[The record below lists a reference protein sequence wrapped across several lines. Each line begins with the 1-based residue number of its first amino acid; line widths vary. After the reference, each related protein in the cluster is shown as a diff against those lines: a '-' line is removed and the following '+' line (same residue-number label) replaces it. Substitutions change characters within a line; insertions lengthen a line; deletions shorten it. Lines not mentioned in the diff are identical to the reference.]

1 MNKNIIWLTLIA
13 VLALTLT
20 ATTVVSADTGDPTPQ
35 PRNCGLLDN
44 LLNRAGCGR
53 NTGDFGVTGGG
64 ILHEYMEEIFADK
77 LGITETEIE
86 TRLTAGETMSEI
98 ALAEGFT
105 LEEFQTWMLDARTQA
120 IDLAVADGVITAEQA
135 EWMKSRGS
143 MMFGGYGGYQG
154 RGMMGRSGG
163 RMGGFGGTCPN
174 LP

>member
-1 MNKNIIWLTLIA
+1 MKQKMIWLTLIA

-44 LLNRAGCGR
+44 LFNRDGCGKSAR
-53 NTGDFGVTGGG
+53 SGYDNDG
-64 ILHEYMEEIFADK
+64 ILHEYMLQIFADK
-77 LGITETEIE
+77 LGIPETEIE
-86 TRLTAGETMSEI
+86 SRLTDGETMSQI
-98 ALAEGFT
+98 ALSEGLT
-105 LEEFQTWMLDARTQA
+105 LEEFQAWMLDARSQA
-120 IDLAVADGVITAEQA
+120 IDLALADGAITQEQA
-135 EWMKSRGS
+135 DWMNSRGG
-143 MMFGGYGGYQG
+143 MMFGGYGGSQG